1 MAEIKLTKEQQS
13 AVENRGG
20 SLLVSA
26 AAGSG
31 KTKVLVERLFDHMA
45 DGLCNVDDFLIITY
59 TKAAAAELRGKIAV
73 ELSRRVAQ
81 APDNHHLRRQ
91 LYRVY
96 QADIKTVDAFCAS
109 LLRENVY
116 LLPSVGNRNLTPDFR
131 VLDEQEAKL
140 LRQRVLSRVL
150 DGFYEHMDDK
160 RNHLVET
167 LGAGRDDRA
176 LNELVLE
183 LYGKLQSH
191 PYPLRWL
198 KAVRSRW
205 ETLPASVDE
214 TDYGRLLMDSSAR
227 RALFWAERL
236 ERTMAS
242 LTEEKV
248 IESYGETVLD
258 GAEQMR
264 RFAAAKTWAQRVDR
278 VPVFGKLK
286 AVRGES
292 LEKEIVKRLV
302 KQCKDDIKK
311 FAAPF
316 AITSEEH
323 LEDLAAMA
331 PAMLALADLTAE
343 FSQAYQV
350 EKVRLGA
357 LDFSDQEHYAVELLL
372 DGEGK
377 PSELAQQVSGRYR
390 EIMVDEYQDTN
401 EVQNCIFNAISRQG
415 QNLFTVGD
423 VKQSIYRFR
432 LADPTIFLAKYLR
445 FTDAESAEEG
455 EERRIV
461 LSRNFRSRAE
471 VLEATNFIFRNIMS
485 TDVGEM
491 DYGDAESLYFGAAY
505 YPEAQQREAELH
517 LISVEDTEEE
527 RFDRTAVEA
536 NFVAA
541 QIEKMLSEGYLVH
554 GGDGTMRP
562 CRADDFAILMRAPN
576 ARLNAFT
583 NALTR
588 RGIPCGVEEGE
599 AFFETVEIAVAF
611 AMLQLIDNPRQD
623 VPLISVLRSP
633 LYGFSADRLAQIRML
648 QKDGDYFDALCLDG
662 GEDTAAFLAE
672 VNMLREAAREEHAD
686 MVLWRMLHQCRFLA
700 VFGAMPN
707 GAGRRQNLLSLYAY
721 ARTQSGAGKVR
732 VFDFV
737 THLRRLLETG
747 QTPPLAGRAT
757 VGGVRIMSIHKSKG
771 LEFPVV
777 FLCDLSKRFNAMDL
791 RPPVLVHPQLGL
803 GCERVDRARHIRYD
817 TLSKTALSAKLQRE
831 SLSEEMRILYV
842 ALTRA
847 QEKLIAVDCRRN
859 LASAIE
865 RLSVS
870 AQLPVPPEA
879 VGSATCLGDWLLQP
893 LLSTAEGQKACFH
906 AGVDCPVADGMGGG
920 WKVHLWENPTAALR
934 KAQDEGV
941 LSDLPA
947 EEVADFDPAPL
958 EALYGHE
965 KATVIPTKV
974 TATQLKGRMVDEE
987 LTDAAQPT
995 RVRAG
1000 AFDKPL
1006 FLQPHV
1012 EMNAAERGTAVHTVM
1027 QYIDFHTP
1035 PNDAAVA
1042 AAVEELRMKKL
1053 LSDRQAEAVDY
1064 SLVTNFL
1071 ASPLCARIRR
1081 AETVYR
1087 EYRFA
1092 VLVDAAIY
1100 DMAAAGEEM
1109 VLQGVAD
1116 CAFVEDGKL
1125 IVVDFK
1131 TDRVWDE
1138 EVTARAESYRPQ
1150 LNAYAHALEKIL
1162 ALPVG
1167 EKIVYFFH
1175 KNSAISL

>member
-1 MAEIKLTKEQQS
+1 MAEIKLTPEQRS

-31 KTKVLVERLFDHMA
+31 KTKVLVERLFDYMA
-45 DGLCNVDDFLIITY
+45 DGSCNVDDFLIITY

-73 ELSRRVAQ
+73 ELSRRVAED
-81 APDNHHLRRQ
+81 PNNHHLRRQ

-116 LLPSVGNRNLTPDFR
+116 LLPAVGKRNLTPDFR
-131 VLDEQEAKL
+131 VVDEQEADL
-140 LRQRVLSRVL
+140 LRRRVLNRVL
-150 DGFYEHMDDK
+150 DGFYEHMDQQ
-160 RNHLVET
+160 RSHLAET

-176 LNELVLE
+176 LSELVLE

-198 KAVRSRW
+198 DAVRSRW
-205 ETLPASVDE
+205 EQLPDSVE
-214 TDYGRLLMDSSAR
+214 KTEYGRLLMENSTR

-236 ERTMAS
+236 ESTAVS

-248 IESYGETVLD
+248 MESYGETVLD
-258 GAEQMR
+258 GAAQLR
-264 RFAAAKTWAQRVDR
+264 RFAAAETWTERVGR
-278 VPVFGKLK
+278 VPVIGKLK
-286 AVRGES
+286 AVRGDS
-292 LEKEIVKRLV
+292 LEKAIVKRLV
-302 KQCKDDIKK
+302 KQCKDELKK

-343 FSQAYQV
+343 FSNAYQT

-372 DGEGK
+372 DGEGN

-401 EVQNCIFNAISRQG
+401 EVQNCIFDAISRQG

-432 LADPTIFLAKYLR
+432 LADPTIFLEKYLR
-445 FTDAESAEEG
+445 FTDAGNAVDG

-461 LSRNFRSRAE
+461 LSRNFRSRSE

-485 TDVGEM
+485 PDVGEM
-491 DYGDAESLYFGAAY
+491 AYGDAESLYFGAAY
-505 YPEAQQREAELH
+505 YPEAQRREAELH

-536 NFVAA
+536 NFVAS

-562 CRADDFAILMRAPN
+562 CRPDDFAILMRAPN

-583 NALTR
+583 TALTR
-588 RGIPCGVEEGE
+588 RGISCGVEEGE

-648 QKDGDYFDALCLDG
+648 QKDGDYYEALCLDE
-662 GEDTAAFLAE
+662 GEDTAAFLDDLT
-672 VNMLREAAREEHAD
+672 MLREAAREEHAD
-686 MVLWRMLHQCRFLA
+686 TVLWRMLHQCRFLA
-700 VFGAMPN
+700 VFGAMAG
-707 GAGRRQNLLSLYAY
+707 GAARRQNLLSLYAY
-721 ARTQSGAGKVR
+721 ARTLAGAGKGR
-732 VFDFV
+732 LFDFV
-737 THLRRLLETG
+737 THLRRMLETG
-747 QTPPLAGRAT
+747 QKPPLAGRAA

-771 LEFPVV
+771 LEFPIV
-777 FLCDLSKRFNAMDL
+777 FLCDLSKRFNTMDL
-791 RPPVLVHPQLGL
+791 RSPVLVHPQLGL
-803 GCERVDRARHIRYD
+803 GCERVDRERHIRYD
-817 TLSKTALSAKLQRE
+817 TVSKTALTAKLQRE

-859 LASAIE
+859 LPTAIE

-893 LLSTAEGQKACFH
+893 LLSTSEGQKVCFH
-906 AGVDCPVADGMGGG
+906 AGVDCPVMNGVGGG
-920 WKVHLWENPTAALR
+920 WKVHLWENPITYTTTV
-934 KAQDEGV
+934 QGEGV
-941 LSDLPA
+941 LSDLPE
-947 EEVADFDPAPL
+947 EEVKPFDPAPL
-958 EALYGHE
+958 EAVYGHE
-965 KATVIPTKV
+965 KATGIPTKV

-987 LTDAAQPT
+987 LSDAAHPT
-995 RVRAG
+995 RTRAA

-1006 FLQPHV
+1006 FMQPHV
-1012 EMNAAERGTAVHTVM
+1012 ELSAAEKGTAVHTVM

-1042 AAVEELRMKKL
+1042 AAVEELRGKKL

-1064 SLVTNFL
+1064 GLITNFL
-1071 ASPLCARIRR
+1071 SSPLCERIRKSK
-1081 AETVYR
+1081 TVYR

-1100 DMAAAGEEM
+1100 DTAAAGEEM

-1131 TDRVWDE
+1131 TDRVRDE
-1138 EVTARAESYRPQ
+1138 ELTARAESYRPQ

-1162 ALPVG
+1162 CLPAE
-1167 EKIVYFFH
+1167 EKILYFFH